1 MREIIELFNKIQR
14 DVALLGQLLE
24 MVQAAPSGHITTSAT
39 ALPPPLAPSP
49 KAAPRQPLPPPPQ
62 QSHTGPKK
70 YKRQLVLAAP
80 LRIGDQFDWLGDR
93 YRVKSVGAGML
104 TASKLD
110 AAGNLSAGRPFE
122 FGVQLPEQE
131 VDEVED
137 APFQTPPPG
146 QPWVDNKPI
155 EERRATKVNE
165 VEAEPEDF
173 EDSDEVD
180 VEPEDFEDS
189 EDSEDSEDDDVEED
203 ISDEETFH
211 YDEDADA
218 EDLDD
223 DEDYED

>member
-14 DVALLGQLLE
+14 DVALLGQLLG
-24 MVQAAPSGHITTSAT
+24 MVQAAPSGHGTAATT

-49 KAAPRQPLPPPPQ
+49 KPAPRQPLPPPPPPQ
-62 QSHTGPKK
+62 QIHTGPKK
-70 YKRQLVLAAP
+70 YKRQLVLQAP

-122 FGVQLPEQE
+122 FGVQLPDQEVEE
-131 VDEVED
+131 VDE

-155 EERRATKVNE
+155 EERRAVKLNE

-173 EDSDEVD
+173 EDSDEVEA
-180 VEPEDFEDS
+180 EPEDF
-189 EDSEDSEDDDVEED
+189 EDSEDDDVEED

-211 YDEDADA
+211 YDEDGDEDDA
-218 EDLDD
+218 EVDI
-223 DEDYED
+223 DEFE